1 MAMCP
6 ICRDYDGSPASV
18 EGHISGCRDEDH
30 QGEWGSAWREEI
42 AGPFE
47 AEEVDGDPSGDDGT
61 DDANTSGVEGG
72 VDGDELRDDA
82 GSEGPSQIDVET
94 ASSTATGEKG
104 VGEGVGTE
112 IDPATALLVAT
123 ALFAL
128 FVVVGAVLS
137 DDDDGD
143 DPAESDQEQSAQE
156 PAQPEVPLFA

>member
-30 QGEWGSAWREEI
+30 QGEWGSAWRDEI

-47 AEEVDGDPSGDDGT
+47 AEEVDGDPSGGDGT
-61 DDANTSGVEGG
+61 DDASTSDVEGG
-72 VDGDELRDDA
+72 VDGEELRDGA

-94 ASSTATGEKG
+94 ATSTATDERG
-104 VGEGVGTE
+104 VDEGLGTE

-128 FVVVGAVLS
+128 FVLVGAVLS
-137 DDDDGD
+137 DDDGSDE
-143 DPAESDQEQSAQE
+143 PTESDQEESADETDE
-156 PAQPEVPLFA
+156 PDVSLIG